1 MFLFVMLISSN
12 VNDFPP
18 SDTVALSSDNL
29 KVGFG
34 TYMRVPL
41 LYCFFLMKENLF
53 SMSWLQYY
61 FIECI
66 MLQLFFFCRGSQ

>member
-18 SDTVALSSDNL
+18 SDTVALSSDDL

-34 TYMRVPL
+34 T
-41 LYCFFLMKENLF
+41 
-53 SMSWLQYY
+53 
-61 FIECI
+61 CI
-66 MLQLFFFCRGSQ
+66 GFHCYIVSS